1 MKPISRG
8 SKAGFTLVELIVVIA
23 ILAILAGVAIPVYSG
38 YIEKANQAADETLLA
53 AVNTAFG
60 AACLENEKDPRDV
73 SASATLSDGKLT
85 GVAPYN
91 DSFARYFAGN
101 ENSRFKHFAS
111 LIYNRTDGVFKGYG
125 EGETISYA
133 YSYTDSDG
141 VLHTGTLNVD
151 ASQLSAYLGST
162 YDEMGATALASK
174 IDLLV
179 SRAAGNISGFTALEG
194 FSEFCEDNGINA
206 TTDAEKANAVVLWMA
221 SKVNDDS
228 AASWYS
234 KLQNGTIGA
243 SSDIGEAT
251 AIYALMAAYC
261 SDPNATISMP
271 GTSETTQ
278 NSFSKK
284 NASDLDAAREYAQS
298 LVDTM
303 NAASTDGKTYS
314 VGEVRQTKL
323 GWQYDLITTTPGS
336 SQDAS
341 EWFSSNTSSL
351 NGLGDVGTM
360 WAAFSS
366 SAEYSDYLL
375 NNAAADLNA
384 YAAALS
390 MVNCNLDN
398 VDIKSILSQG
408 WVTGGI
414 ADLVAE
420 ITGNP

>member
-53 AVNTAFG
+53 AVNTAYG
-60 AACLENEKDPRDV
+60 AACLENNTDPRSV

-194 FSEFCEDNGINA
+194 FSEFCEENGINA

-251 AIYALMAAYC
+251 AMYALMAAYC

-271 GTSETTQ
+271 GTLSEGSKVSIP
-278 NSFSKK
+278 NSKGWTEEQ
-284 NASDLDAAREYAQS
+284 ALEYAQEK
-298 LVDTM
+298 LDEMEKQNGYTYKIRTQVTTRG
-303 NAASTDGKTYS
+303 ASYYIDAYAPGES
-314 VGEVRQTKL
+314 VN
-323 GWQYDLITTTPGS
+323 
-336 SQDAS
+336 AS
-341 EWFSSNTSSL
+341 EWLSSNTSSL
-351 NGLGDVGTM
+351 SGLTGVATM
-360 WAAFSS
+360 WEQFTSNTGFNEYVDNQ
-366 SAEYSDYLL
+366 AEK
-375 NNAAADLNA
+375 DLMA
-384 YAAALS
+384 YAAALQ
-390 MVNCNLDN
+390 MVNTNLN
-398 VDIKSILSQG
+398 SVDVNAILSQG
-408 WVTGGI
+408 WQDGGI
-414 ADLVAE
+414 ADLISS